1 MKGQDVIVGQPQRA
15 SDQAYDLLLA
25 MILDLR
31 IPPGTVV
38 NEQRLADEIGLGRMP
53 VREAVARLAG
63 DRFITVMPRRGTV
76 VTALSLDDILDMFEA
91 REAIECGVAYI
102 AARRAS
108 DDDLAT
114 LRRLINAAELA
125 REEAVAENFLR
136 DDHEIHQFLVHMIR
150 NSLLQDAAD
159 RLLQH
164 NLRFWRMY
172 WTTHP
177 PQHSSMLSHKDL
189 LEALESRDPE
199 AAERAMRE
207 HIFAS
212 RQLLQAV
219 F

>member
-1 MKGQDVIVGQPQRA
+1 MKGDTRVGQPRRA
-15 SDQAYDLLLA
+15 SDRAYDLLLE

-31 IPPGTVV
+31 IPPGTVL
-38 NEQRLADEIGLGRMP
+38 NEQQLATEIGLGRMP

-76 VTALSLDDILDMFEA
+76 VTALSLDGVLDMFEA

-114 LRRLINAAELA
+114 LRRLINAAEQA
-125 REEAVAENFLR
+125 REEAAAETFLR

-164 NLRFWRMY
+164 NLRFWRSY
-172 WTTHP
+172 WATHP
-177 PQHSSMLSHKDL
+177 AKLSSMLSHVDL
-189 LEALESRDPE
+189 LEALEARDPE
-199 AAERAMRE
+199 AAERAMRQ
-207 HIFAS
+207 HIVAS

>member
-1 MKGQDVIVGQPQRA
+1 MSGDTRVEKPRRA
-15 SDQAYDLLLA
+15 SDRAYELLLE

-31 IPPGTVV
+31 IPPGTVL
-38 NEQRLADEIGLGRMP
+38 NEQQLAREIGLGRMP

-76 VTALSLDDILDMFEA
+76 VTALSLDDVLDMFEA

-108 DDDLAT
+108 DDDLAS
-114 LRRLINAAELA
+114 LRVLVNAAEQSRDSA
-125 REEAVAENFLR
+125 AAETYLH

-150 NSLLQDAAD
+150 NSLLQDAAA

-164 NLRFWRMY
+164 NLRFWRSY
-172 WTTHP
+172 WATRP
-177 PQHSSMLSHKDL
+177 VRHSSMLSHADL
-189 LEALESRDPE
+189 LRALEERDPE
-199 AAERAMRE
+199 AAQKAMRD
-207 HIFAS
+207 HIVAS
-212 RQLLQAV
+212 RQLLQSA

>member
-1 MKGQDVIVGQPQRA
+1 MTTEHGVSQPQRA
-15 SDQAYDLLLA
+15 SDQAYDQLLA

-31 IPPGTVV
+31 IPPGAVL
-38 NEQRLADEIGLGRMP
+38 NEQQLATQIGLGRMP

-76 VTALSLDDILDMFEA
+76 VTALSLDAVLDLFEA

-108 DDDLAT
+108 DDDLET
-114 LRRLINAAELA
+114 LRRLHRAAERS
-125 REEAVAENFLR
+125 REDGAAETYLR
-136 DDHEIHQFLVHMIR
+136 DDHAIHQFLVHLVR
-150 NSLLQDAAD
+150 NALLQDAAD

-164 NLRFWRMY
+164 NLRFWRSY

-177 PQHSSMLSHKDL
+177 AQHSSMLSHHDL
-189 LEALESRDPE
+189 LQALQARDGQ
-199 AAERAMRE
+199 AAEQAMRD
-207 HIFAS
+207 HIGAS